1 MVQLL
6 MQQNICFVNDF
17 KKLKEIRIE
26 FSQEARVKGAEAT
39 CLEIATKTKKILDWK
54 TFPISMFSEIFS
66 PYKLVAADYL
76 GNKKPTFLACNPK

>member
-26 FSQEARVKGAEAT
+26 FSQEARVEGAEAT
-39 CLEIATKTKKILDWK
+39 CVEIATKTKKILDWK
-54 TFPISMFSEIFS
+54 TCPISMFSEIFS
-66 PYKLVAADYL
+66 PYKLVAAAL
-76 GNKKPTFLACNPK
+76 FRKQETNFPRL

>member
-26 FSQEARVKGAEAT
+26 FSQEARVEGAEAT
-39 CLEIATKTKKILDWK
+39 CVEIATKTKKILD
-54 TFPISMFSEIFS
+54 
-66 PYKLVAADYL
+66 
-76 GNKKPTFLACNPK
+76 

>member
-39 CLEIATKTKKILDWK
+39 CVEIATKTKKILD
-54 TFPISMFSEIFS
+54 
-66 PYKLVAADYL
+66 
-76 GNKKPTFLACNPK
+76 

>member
-17 KKLKEIRIE
+17 KKLKEIRIQ

-39 CLEIATKTKKILDWK
+39 CVEIATKTKKNLD
-54 TFPISMFSEIFS
+54 
-66 PYKLVAADYL
+66 
-76 GNKKPTFLACNPK
+76 